1 MPLFGIKMHTSNVC
15 SKHVYKNDLN
25 VLIEQ
30 WPNPGLVQALSVKP
44 DHKIH
49 SFQFF
54 TRDSSPTNEDHV
66 SLMTLQNWM
75 TFLPLCNTTQDI
87 LRNVCGLFFLSIHW
101 KPVHNKT
108 AWLKISSVFCR
119 KK

>member
-1 MPLFGIKMHTSNVC
+1 MEQAPGLKCKPELFQLKVTCSDWSKNISVPLFGIKMHTSNVF

-49 SFQFF
+49 
-54 TRDSSPTNEDHV
+54 
-66 SLMTLQNWM
+66 
-75 TFLPLCNTTQDI
+75 
-87 LRNVCGLFFLSIHW
+87 
-101 KPVHNKT
+101 
-108 AWLKISSVFCR
+108 
-119 KK
+119 